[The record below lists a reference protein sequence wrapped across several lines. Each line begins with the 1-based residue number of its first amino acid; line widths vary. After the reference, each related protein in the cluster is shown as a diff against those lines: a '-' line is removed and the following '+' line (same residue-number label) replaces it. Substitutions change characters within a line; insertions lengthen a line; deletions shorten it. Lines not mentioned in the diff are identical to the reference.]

1 MTSQI
6 AIINGFGV
14 ALASDSAMTLGE
26 TRIYDTAEK
35 MVPLPL
41 PHRIAVMHAG
51 RVRIGNLPYSVL
63 VSEWARQLGNKA
75 LRSADAYAKSFQ
87 DWLSN
92 NPQWFP
98 VNPQQSDALSFIESR
113 ADAIVGHYQAN
124 RENDENYQFADL
136 LSRWTSEVQEL
147 PRLEGM
153 TAVAAL
159 ATFEKHK
166 DQIEELLNEYL
177 APVVGPDYP
186 KDSFLNYCAEFFSS
200 SWMTNATLTFAG
212 YGEQE
217 IYASYVSIRFHG
229 FVDGR
234 LSWIKG
240 DSYALSPETN
250 PLMAISLP
258 AQRDAIDQY
267 LKGYDTQM
275 IDEIIERSDQER
287 YELLNSIREKFE
299 GDDQLLEKLDK
310 AVEETL
316 AQFETQ
322 LPHTAGE
329 YSERNYLVSLRRALA
344 ALPAASLVEVARSL
358 IELQALRKTTTAQAD
373 TVGGPIDVAL
383 ITPTDGF
390 VWIRHKSIS

>member
-87 DWLSN
+87 DWLAN

-98 VNPQQSDALSFIESR
+98 VDTQQRDALSFIENR
-113 ADAIVGHYQAN
+113 AKALAGRYNAIK
-124 RENDENYQFADL
+124 ENDENFQFSTL
-136 LSRWTSEVQEL
+136 LNRWTEEAREI

-153 TAVAAL
+153 NAPSTISS
-159 ATFEKHK
+159 FEKYN
-166 DQIEELLNEYL
+166 DQIETIFTEFI
-177 APVVGPDYP
+177 APISEDEGD
-186 KDSFLNYCAEFFSS
+186 KTHFLTYCAEYFSS
-200 SWMTNATLTFAG
+200 AWMTNATLTFAG

-217 IYASYVSIRFHG
+217 IYASYTLIKFHG

-234 LSWIKG
+234 LTWIKG
-240 DSYALSPETN
+240 DAYALNPESD
-250 PLMAISLP
+250 PLMAICLP
-258 AQRDAIDQY
+258 AQSDAIDQY
-267 LKGYDTQM
+267 LMGYDNQM
-275 IDEIIERSDQER
+275 IDEIIERSHQER
-287 YELLNSIREKFE
+287 YDVLHAIREKFQ
-299 GDDQLLEKLDK
+299 DDELMLEKLDK

-316 AQFETQ
+316 SEFETQ
-322 LPHTAGE
+322 IPQTADD
-329 YSERNYLVSLRRALA
+329 YSERNYLVQLRRALA

-358 IELQALRKTTTAQAD
+358 IELQALRKTTSAQTD